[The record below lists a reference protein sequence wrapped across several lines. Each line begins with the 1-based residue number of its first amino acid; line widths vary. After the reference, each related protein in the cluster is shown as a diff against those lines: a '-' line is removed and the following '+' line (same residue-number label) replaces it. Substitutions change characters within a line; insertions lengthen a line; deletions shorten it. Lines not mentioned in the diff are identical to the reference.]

1 MNRRIVDLTDSSC
14 LSFCKEMDFK
24 FLTQET
30 SSSRVDRGSQNHYSM
45 RFFKV
50 DRFIE
55 FLAEDDYL

>member
-14 LSFCKEMDFK
+14 LSFCKEMGFK

-30 SSSRVDRGSQNHYSM
+30 SSSRVDGRSKNHYSM